1 MTLFIDTN
9 CFTFSGFI
17 ILVLRIKS
25 REVIEEEM
33 TLNFYSIVIIYIFL
47 HFLQILN
54 FSNDIAI
61 QIFYFLQP

>member
-17 ILVLRIKS
+17 ILVLRTKS
-25 REVIEEEM
+25 RKAIEEEM
-33 TLNFYSIVIIYIFL
+33 TLNFYSIVITYIFP

>member
-33 TLNFYSIVIIYIFL
+33 TLNFYSIVIIYIFP